1 MVYEITEQKKVGLGL
16 IGFGLSFTFLGVI
29 LYFDRGLLA
38 LGNVRISL
46 LFLNIKSTQGSNIWV
61 SFGFCVQLFWLI
73 GVGLLLGWQSTWRVF
88 TNVNN
93 LRGTICFVLGLFLIF
108 VRWPIIGIILEI
120 YGVIV
125 LFGGFWST
133 VKAFLS
139 QIPFVGWIIQYPLM
153 VSNPQQHLP
162 FPLMLL
168 SYAFCTF
175 RASCQGLVLEQ
186 HPVLLPQFIQSLVVA

>member
-1 MVYEITEQKKVGLGL
+1 MVSKHFVGPVVHLSFSCLINITEQIKKLGW
-16 IGFGLSFTFLGVI
+16 
-29 LYFDRGLLA
+29 A
-38 LGNVRISL
+38 SL
-46 LFLNIKSTQGSNIWV
+46 VLVYPLRFSESSCTLTE
-61 SFGFCVQLFWLI
+61 LFWLI

-153 VSNPQQHLP
+153 V
-162 FPLMLL
+162 
-168 SYAFCTF
+168 
-175 RASCQGLVLEQ
+175 LEQ
-186 HPVLLPQFIQSLVVA
+186 LVRGAR

>member
-1 MVYEITEQKKVGLGL
+1 MVYEINEQKKVGLGL

-38 LGNVRISL
+38 LGN
-46 LFLNIKSTQGSNIWV
+46 
-61 SFGFCVQLFWLI
+61 LFWLI

-88 TNVNN
+88 SNVNN
-93 LRGTICFVLGLFLIF
+93 LRGTVCFILGLFLIF
-108 VRWPIIGIILEI
+108 VRWPIIGITLEI

-153 VSNPQQHLP
+153 V
-162 FPLMLL
+162 
-168 SYAFCTF
+168 
-175 RASCQGLVLEQ
+175 LEQ
-186 HPVLLPQFIQSLVVA
+186 LIRGSR

>member
-38 LGNVRISL
+38 LGN
-46 LFLNIKSTQGSNIWV
+46 
-61 SFGFCVQLFWLI
+61 LFWLI

-93 LRGTICFVLGLFLIF
+93 LRGTVCFVLGLFLIF
-108 VRWPIIGIILEI
+108 VRWPIVGIILEI

-162 FPLMLL
+162 LPLMLL
-168 SYAFCTF
+168 PFLVSEHSELPVMTLFLNSIPCSCLNAF
-175 RASCQGLVLEQ
+175 SPLW
-186 HPVLLPQFIQSLVVA
+186 

>member
-38 LGNVRISL
+38 LGN
-46 LFLNIKSTQGSNIWV
+46 
-61 SFGFCVQLFWLI
+61 LFWLI

-186 HPVLLPQFIQSLVVA
+186 HPVLLPQFIQFLVVA

>member
-1 MVYEITEQKKVGLGL
+1 MLHGGLKNFSSEVVKEPADPRCSCIRSLRSQTTVTKMVYEITEQKKVGLGL

-38 LGNVRISL
+38 LGN
-46 LFLNIKSTQGSNIWV
+46 
-61 SFGFCVQLFWLI
+61 LFWLI

-153 VSNPQQHLP
+153 V
-162 FPLMLL
+162 
-168 SYAFCTF
+168 
-175 RASCQGLVLEQ
+175 LEQ
-186 HPVLLPQFIQSLVVA
+186 LVRGAR